1 MIQSGKFDSSNM
13 DIKKLAN
20 SIIIF
25 IVKRLIEIY
34 GIFISILGV
43 LLLLSFVSYSPDDPN
58 FIFPKDTEIQNFLGF
73 QGSYTSDLFFQSIGL
88 IAFLIPLT
96 FLLSGINTFRK
107 KEFFLFIE
115 NLFFVILYCLLG
127 SLFFNNFYNESFNLY
142 INGNGG
148 FVGNYLNQTFLNS
161 LILMN
166 ETVFYYILITLII
179 VLFLI
184 SINFRPLNFY
194 NRFKKFLKFSIKKEE
209 KNYTDKSEIIN
220 EYIPQDQI
228 KNLIQKD
235 LPFIKA
241 ENKNAFSTGALIGML
256 NIGSRTIKLLSCSKL
271 VGIPKPI
278 PKYGCSKKFK

>member
-20 SIIIF
+20 SITIF

-115 NLFFVILYCLLG
+115 NLFFVILYCLL
-127 SLFFNNFYNESFNLY
+127 
-142 INGNGG
+142 
-148 FVGNYLNQTFLNS
+148 V
-161 LILMN
+161 
-166 ETVFYYILITLII
+166 
-179 VLFLI
+179 
-184 SINFRPLNFY
+184 
-194 NRFKKFLKFSIKKEE
+194 
-209 KNYTDKSEIIN
+209 
-220 EYIPQDQI
+220 
-228 KNLIQKD
+228 
-235 LPFIKA
+235 
-241 ENKNAFSTGALIGML
+241 
-256 NIGSRTIKLLSCSKL
+256 
-271 VGIPKPI
+271 
-278 PKYGCSKKFK
+278 

>member
-20 SIIIF
+20 SITIF

-127 SLFFNNFYNESFNLY
+127 SLFFNNFYNESFNL
-142 INGNGG
+142 
-148 FVGNYLNQTFLNS
+148 
-161 LILMN
+161 
-166 ETVFYYILITLII
+166 
-179 VLFLI
+179 
-184 SINFRPLNFY
+184 
-194 NRFKKFLKFSIKKEE
+194 
-209 KNYTDKSEIIN
+209 
-220 EYIPQDQI
+220 
-228 KNLIQKD
+228 
-235 LPFIKA
+235 
-241 ENKNAFSTGALIGML
+241 
-256 NIGSRTIKLLSCSKL
+256 
-271 VGIPKPI
+271 
-278 PKYGCSKKFK
+278 